1 MKELGVLS
9 SSVRG
14 EVLNSTYPAL
24 LVVFFSILE
33 GNTKEATWLEQ
44 HAKTLQIT
52 KENHDRLKDKIN
64 PLVGVRS
71 ISIKVKIVNK
81 YVFTN
86 FIELNMYCQDQE
98 RFTSPWAKEWE
109 DEQKFEKILSQLGR
123 ILRDDKKLQVSDP
136 IKAVLVK

>member
-1 MKELGVLS
+1 MMEAMDTMKTQKIIMKEMGVLS

-33 GNTKEATWLEQ
+33 GNTKEATWLAQ

-52 KENHDRLKDKIN
+52 KENHDRLKDKIK

-71 ISIKVKIVNK
+71 ISIKVKIAN
-81 YVFTN
+81 
-86 FIELNMYCQDQE
+86 
-98 RFTSPWAKEWE
+98 
-109 DEQKFEKILSQLGR
+109 
-123 ILRDDKKLQVSDP
+123 
-136 IKAVLVK
+136 